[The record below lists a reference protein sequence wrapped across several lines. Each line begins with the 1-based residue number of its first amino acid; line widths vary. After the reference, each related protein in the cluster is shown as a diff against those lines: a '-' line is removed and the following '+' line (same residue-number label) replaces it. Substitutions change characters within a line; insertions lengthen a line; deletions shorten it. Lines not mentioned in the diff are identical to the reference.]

1 MNGVVEEVHAY
12 DDEQKQVVV
21 LAAFLV
27 EGQQMS
33 EALLLLPLL
42 VLVRSPNRL
51 SQDVA
56 NASDERCDDSS

>member
-1 MNGVVEEVHAY
+1 VNGVVEEVHAY
-12 DDEQKQVVV
+12 DDEQKKVVV

-33 EALLLLPLL
+33 EALLLA
-42 VLVRSPNRL
+42 LVRSPNRL

-56 NASDERCDDSS
+56 NASDERCGDSS